1 MLESR
6 EDQSSTELGPART
19 NYKLGPARPG
29 PTMSGPLPLRI
40 TSGRRRRRFVAG
52 LAHSEMAEMG
62 AAAAAAVPVIP
73 EDVVIEILARVP
85 DPTSLFRCAAACKRW
100 LRLIA
105 DQALLRRRWP
115 PGTRVPSLLGFF
127 AQRHQIQANARR
139 KLTKLFPTR
148 APPLVAAP
156 SRGTGDPPVSTG
168 RRRRL
173 FLTDF
178 VRNAAGAG
186 LFDQAKPLAARGG
199 LLLVRVLP
207 SPSPAPQNALHL
219 CVCNL
224 LTGSHDVLPPLP
236 MDCFEKDGARG
247 YAILTAAD
255 HRVSRNPSGGYN
267 TFFQVLLLSIHHG
280 NHQVYLHRFSSAA
293 ASAAAAAVIF
303 EISWSTPRNCSEQIR
318 GYVWGPS
325 GNRVAAV
332 SHGGAHWLFSW
343 GEESLYTLDVSI
355 DTDNIGATNIPID
368 PPPTVFHQSWLYVSV
383 DERLSLLYLCDNK
396 LHIWTKLETQESG
409 RLLWNC
415 TQSICVGVKMGLF
428 GTESLSTVCIGE
440 ESGTMLTLYLSDPN
454 SAYVLDLPS
463 GSITSVDD
471 WKRWFNYMTAVSFEI
486 NWHSFFLTR
495 LGDFWYA

>member
-1 MLESR
+1 
-6 EDQSSTELGPART
+6 
-19 NYKLGPARPG
+19 
-29 PTMSGPLPLRI
+29 MSGPLPLRI

-52 LAHSEMAEMG
+52 LPHSEMAEMAAA

-105 DQALLRRRWP
+105 DQAFLRRRWP
-115 PGTRVPSLLGFF
+115 PGTR
-127 AQRHQIQANARR
+127 
-139 KLTKLFPTR
+139 
-148 APPLVAAP
+148 
-156 SRGTGDPPVSTG
+156 
-168 RRRRL
+168 
-173 FLTDF
+173 
-178 VRNAAGAG
+178 
-186 LFDQAKPLAARGG
+186 PLAARGG

-224 LTGSHDVLPPLP
+224 VTGNHDVLPPLP

-293 ASAAAAAVIF
+293 ASAAAAAAIF

-325 GNRVAAV
+325 VNRVAAV
-332 SHGGAHWLFSW
+332 SHGAAHWLFSW
-343 GEESLYTLDVSI
+343 GEENLYTLDVSI

-383 DERLSLLYLCDNK
+383 DERLSLLYL
-396 LHIWTKLETQESG
+396 LRQQTS
-409 RLLWNC
+409 
-415 TQSICVGVKMGLF
+415 
-428 GTESLSTVCIGE
+428 
-440 ESGTMLTLYLSDPN
+440 YLD
-454 SAYVLDLPS
+454 
-463 GSITSVDD
+463 
-471 WKRWFNYMTAVSFEI
+471 
-486 NWHSFFLTR
+486 
-495 LGDFWYA
+495 

>member
-1 MLESR
+1 
-6 EDQSSTELGPART
+6 
-19 NYKLGPARPG
+19 
-29 PTMSGPLPLRI
+29 
-40 TSGRRRRRFVAG
+40 
-52 LAHSEMAEMG
+52 MAEMG
-62 AAAAAAVPVIP
+62 ASAAAAVPVIP

-85 DPTSLFRCAAACKRW
+85 DPTPKFAA
-100 LRLIA
+100 
-105 DQALLRRRWP
+105 RWP
-115 PGTRVPSLLGFF
+115 PGNPGALPPRVLR
-127 AQRHQIQANARR
+127 A
-139 KLTKLFPTR
+139 
-148 APPLVAAP
+148 APP
-156 SRGTGDPPVSTG
+156 DPGQREAEAHQGFSEPGG
-168 RRRRL
+168 RRLSQRRAGAQVTHPLAPGGGGGL

-318 GYVWGPS
+318 AILGFPS
-325 GNRVAAV
+325 GTRFQVFSN
-332 SHGGAHWLFSW
+332 GGENGLSSW
-343 GEESLYTLDVSI
+343 EKESLYTLDVSI

-368 PPPTVFHQSWLYVSV
+368 PPPTVFHQSWLYV
-383 DERLSLLYLCDNK
+383 YL
-396 LHIWTKLETQESG
+396 HRFSSAAASAAAAAVIFEISWSTP
-409 RLLWNC
+409 RNC
-415 TQSICVGVKMGLF
+415 SEQIRG
-428 GTESLSTVCIGE
+428 
-440 ESGTMLTLYLSDPN
+440 
-454 SAYVLDLPS
+454 YVWGPS
-463 GSITSVDD
+463 GNRVA
-471 WKRWFNYMTAVSFEI
+471 AVSHGGAH
-486 NWHSFFLTR
+486 WALQ
-495 LGDFWYA
+495 LGKRKPLHPLMLSIDTDNIGAPISN

>member
-1 MLESR
+1 
-6 EDQSSTELGPART
+6 
-19 NYKLGPARPG
+19 
-29 PTMSGPLPLRI
+29 
-40 TSGRRRRRFVAG
+40 
-52 LAHSEMAEMG
+52 MAEMG

-280 NHQVYLHRFSSAA
+280 NHQWK
-293 ASAAAAAVIF
+293 I
-303 EISWSTPRNCSEQIR
+303 
-318 GYVWGPS
+318 
-325 GNRVAAV
+325 
-332 SHGGAHWLFSW
+332 
-343 GEESLYTLDVSI
+343 
-355 DTDNIGATNIPID
+355 
-368 PPPTVFHQSWLYVSV
+368 
-383 DERLSLLYLCDNK
+383 LL
-396 LHIWTKLETQESG
+396 KLEEVPTLEQTTKAIQEAIDAL
-409 RLLWNC
+409 R
-415 TQSICVGVKMGLF
+415 
-428 GTESLSTVCIGE
+428 
-440 ESGTMLTLYLSDPN
+440 
-454 SAYVLDLPS
+454 PS
-463 GSITSVDD
+463 
-471 WKRWFNYMTAVSFEI
+471 
-486 NWHSFFLTR
+486 
-495 LGDFWYA
+495 